1 MSKFAASTDVPVE
14 KSKAEIEATV
24 RRYGADGFMSAWA
37 DDRATIQFRCQNR
50 HVRFT
55 MDLPKRTEKRFT
67 EYKRS
72 DFGPTHTREPVAAAK
87 LWEQACRQKRRALAL
102 LVKAKLEAID
112 SNIGTFESEFLANI
126 VLPDNSTVYER
137 TKDHIA
143 IAYESGRM
151 PNLLSDLRGK
161 A

>member
-24 RRYGADGFMSAWA
+24 RRYGADGFMSGWA

-55 MDLPKRTEKRFT
+55 MDLPSRAEKRFT
-67 EYKRS
+67 ERKHYSRTVKCTPEQAS
-72 DFGPTHTREPVAAAK
+72 K
-87 LWEQACRQKRRALAL
+87 LWEQACRQKWRALAL